1 MGTPDGS
8 TLKMGVGTAT
18 PDVDALH
25 GAACGDVGGAEPCW
39 TEELV
44 IYGVDDS
51 AMMRRMLDTLSTSVL
66 GCRPDRCAMLG
77 ATMAEVEVFI
87 DVTMGRAPARPD
99 MAPLAAH
106 LVIVDQ
112 HLTFDNGADDEV
124 EMLGTNLVEELHE
137 LGFAGVVCVH
147 SGALDYARLVQLPGV
162 DMVVQK
168 GSLSLADFGEELR
181 AAIAMKQPQVRLP

>member
-1 MGTPDGS
+1 MADGPTLPSNKDSGSLDDDHPQAGPGAEGEWDGS
-8 TLKMGVGTAT
+8 
-18 PDVDALH
+18 
-25 GAACGDVGGAEPCW
+25 EPVW

-51 AMMRRMLDTLSTSVL
+51 ALMRTMLDTLSTSVL
-66 GCRPDRCAMLG
+66 GCRPDRCGMLG
-77 ATMAEVEVFI
+77 ATMCEVDAFI
-87 DVTMGRAPARPD
+87 DIAMGKAAARPG

-112 HLTFDNGADDEV
+112 HLTFDHGADEEV

-137 LGFAGVVCVH
+137 LGFAGVVCIH

-168 GSLSLADFGEELR
+168 GSLSLAEFGEELR
-181 AAIAMKQPQVRLP
+181 AAIATKQPHVRLP